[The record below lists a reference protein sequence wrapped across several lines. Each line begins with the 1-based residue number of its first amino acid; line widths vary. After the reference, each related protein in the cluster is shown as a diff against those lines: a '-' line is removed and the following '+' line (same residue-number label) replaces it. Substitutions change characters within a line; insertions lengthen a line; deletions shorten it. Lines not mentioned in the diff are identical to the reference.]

1 MQKEMYLC
9 PPPIDN
15 DLLGASSGPPDE
27 LFYSFVGQDPDD
39 RNGPVTGR
47 RPGEF
52 GRNIR
57 SCKICTFS
65 W

>member
-1 MQKEMYLC
+1 MQLC
-9 PPPIDN
+9 PPPINN

-27 LFYSFVGQDPDD
+27 PFQSSIRQDPDD
-39 RNGPVTGR
+39 RNTVTGR